1 MEKDFDLVIIGA
13 GPGGYTAAFAAA
25 GHGMK
30 TALIEKDRVGG
41 TCLIRGCIPTK
52 TILHTAEQLRGL
64 RDASARGLITGAD
77 GAVCD
82 WKALYAEKS
91 AITDNLSDGLLK
103 ALKAAKVEVI
113 FGNAKVIGAH
123 AVEVESEGA
132 TGAHAVKV
140 ESDRTAGAHTL
151 DVETKNAPGV
161 RAAAAEMGTENA
173 RILTAENILIAAG
186 SHPVRIP
193 VKGADLPGVLTSDE
207 FLDNPPESM
216 KSLVIIGGGV
226 IGTEF
231 AEAYSALGVDVTIIE
246 MMPSVL
252 AVLDSDLSKNA
263 ALILKKRGVKIVTGA
278 ALSAIE
284 KAPGDAGGLTCF
296 YAKKGRKP
304 AAEGASEETALESV
318 TGDVVLLSTGRRSST
333 DGLFADGIV
342 PAMNRGITVNE
353 HFETSIPG
361 IYAIGDVTGP
371 GAPGGVKLAHTAAA
385 QGRAVA
391 LSLAGETGAPVDFS
405 AVPSCVYM
413 KPEIASTGLTLDEA
427 KARGIPAAAARG
439 VMHGNA
445 RTVIAH
451 TERSFVKLV
460 YNTET
465 QKLIGAQLMCE
476 NASDIISEYT
486 EAIVK
491 GLTLKDLCAVIRPHP
506 TFEEAGTDAIFA
518 ALSKL

>member
-1 MEKDFDLVIIGA
+1 MDFDLIIVGA

-25 GHGMK
+25 GRGMK

-41 TCLIRGCIPTK
+41 TCLNRGCIPTK
-52 TILHTAEQLRGL
+52 TILHTAEQLREL
-64 RDASARGLITGAD
+64 RDASARGLITGA
-77 GAVCD
+77 GSAD
-82 WKALYAEKS
+82 WVPAALYAEKAS
-91 AITDNLSDGLLK
+91 VTAQLSEGLAK
-103 ALKAAKVEVI
+103 GLKAAGVEVI
-113 FGNAKVIGAH
+113 YGTAKITAVH
-123 AVEVESEGA
+123 TVEVKTSPSPEGES
-132 TGAHAVKV
+132 
-140 ESDRTAGAHTL
+140 
-151 DVETKNAPGV
+151 
-161 RAAAAEMGTENA
+161 AAASKTF
-173 RILTAENILIAAG
+173 TAENICVAAG

-318 TGDVVLLSTGRRSST
+318 TGDVVLMSTGRRSST
-333 DGLFADGIV
+333 DGLFADGFA

-371 GAPGGVKLAHTAAA
+371 EAPGGVKLAHTAAA
-385 QGRAVA
+385 QGRAA
-391 LSLAGETGAPVDFS
+391 AAYMAGETEAPVDLS

-413 KPEIASTGLTLDEA
+413 KPEIASTGLSLDEA

-451 TERSFVKLV
+451 SERSFVKLV
-460 YNTET
+460 YNTQT

-506 TFEEAGTDAIFA
+506 TFEEAGTDAAEA